1 VSPSDESEDSP
12 ADQRHV
18 APIAAGMLAA
28 SETHANAGGQQPIDR
43 TLRDARRGREVPV
56 RVYLPAGSSPAPTII
71 FSHGVGGSRLIYG
84 RLARAWAR
92 GGFAVVLPSHPG
104 SDSGIFK
111 NLRSPTR
118 AIHAALAD
126 TSNWENRPRDVSFV
140 IDALG
145 EFPEG
150 DALRGRFDLARV
162 GVGGHSFGSWTAA
175 ALAGARLTFPGES
188 APRRLSDPRP
198 RAFLMLSPVNYGGRG
213 ASEGA
218 WSSIER
224 PVMAMT
230 GTLDATLSGGS
241 YEERVRPWHDLPA
254 NGKNWLVV
262 IEGAEHLTFSGGRPL
277 HPVPPDM
284 QRAIEEATLA
294 FWDLELNG
302 DERAKSLLQPGAL
315 EGERMRVFVEVR

>member
-1 VSPSDESEDSP
+1 MSPSDEIEDSP
-12 ADQRHV
+12 ADQQHIT
-18 APIAAGMLAA
+18 PIAAGMLAA
-28 SETHANAGGQQPIDR
+28 GEPHASAGGLQPIDR
-43 TLRDARRGREVPV
+43 TLHDSRRGRDLPV
-56 RVYLPAGSSPAPTII
+56 RVYLPGGNSPAPAII

-84 RLARAWAR
+84 KLARAWAR
-92 GGFAVVLPSHPG
+92 GGFAVVLPTHLG

-118 AIHAALAD
+118 AINAALAD
-126 TSNWENRPRDVSFV
+126 LGNWSSRPHDVSFL

-145 EFPEG
+145 DFPEG
-150 DALRGRFDLARV
+150 DELRGRFDLARI
-162 GVGGHSFGSWTAA
+162 GVGGHSFGAWTAA
-175 ALAGARLTFPGES
+175 AVAGARLIFPGES
-188 APRRLSDPRP
+188 APRKLSDPRP

-218 WSSIER
+218 WSSIAR

-241 YEERVRPWHDLPA
+241 YEERARPWRDLPT

-277 HPVPPDM
+277 HPVSPDM
-284 QRAIEEATLA
+284 QRSIEEVTLA

-302 DERAKSLLQPGAL
+302 DERAKSLLQPSML
-315 EGERMRVFVEVR
+315 ESEGMRVFVETR